1 MEVRRMDE
9 DTLRVGF
16 SWQPLAAAL
25 LGLDYVRSDRD
36 GSGYDGNA
44 PFRVGHVAGT
54 VDPDDPL
61 DFENHPLLR
70 KYFLTD
76 RVRNEARNPRRS
88 VSIARARLRCR
99 QPTLPS
105 QLGYCICAPLALRP
119 VALEEEFATEYG

>member
-76 RVRNEARNPRRS
+76 RVRNEARIRGDLYPSPVLGFGVASPRYRANWVIVS
-88 VSIARARLRCR
+88 VRHWL
-99 QPTLPS
+99 
-105 QLGYCICAPLALRP
+105 
-119 VALEEEFATEYG
+119 